1 MINEIKRES
10 SNRAEYGSNSKNEMR
25 KFGGYPRKKFRIK
38 KIKEFN
44 YMFRNGKR
52 QNGNCITLIVTKSYK
67 SYTRYG
73 ISISSKIGN
82 AVTRNKVKR
91 QIRASVHDITKKGL
105 KIDKKNIII
114 VARSGIENMS
124 YQEIY
129 RTMETLLVK
138 VAEYQP
144 QTEPQRKQNKDN
156 V

>member
-1 MINEIKRES
+1 ML
-10 SNRAEYGSNSKNEMR
+10 A
-25 KFGGYPRKKFRIK
+25 KKYRIK

-52 QNGNCITLIVTKSYK
+52 YNNNSLTLIVTKAYLPYS
-67 SYTRYG
+67 RFG

-91 QIRASVHDITKKGL
+91 RIRAVIAEYL
-105 KIDKKNIII
+105 KNYTNCDKKNFIF

-124 YQEIY
+124 YAQLKNTIVG
-129 RTMETLLVK
+129 LLKK
-138 VAEYQP
+138 VQ
-144 QTEPQRKQNKDN
+144 

>member
-1 MINEIKRES
+1 ML
-10 SNRAEYGSNSKNEMR
+10 A
-25 KFGGYPRKKFRIK
+25 KKYRIK

-52 QNGNCITLIVTKSYK
+52 YNNNSLTLIVTKAYLSY
-67 SYTRYG
+67 SRFG

-91 QIRASVHDITKKGL
+91 RIRAVIAEYL
-105 KIDKKNIII
+105 KNNTNCDKKNFIF

-124 YQEIY
+124 YAQLKNTIVG
-129 RTMETLLVK
+129 LLKK
-138 VAEYQP
+138 VQ
-144 QTEPQRKQNKDN
+144 